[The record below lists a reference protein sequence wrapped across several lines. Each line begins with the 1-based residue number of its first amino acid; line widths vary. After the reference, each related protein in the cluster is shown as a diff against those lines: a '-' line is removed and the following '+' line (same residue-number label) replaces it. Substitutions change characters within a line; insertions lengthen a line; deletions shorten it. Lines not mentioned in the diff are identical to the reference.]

1 MTCLRRFI
9 VILAGILISLNPWS
23 SMSTPVAAKAS
34 TNVAVS
40 AHLLTLLSVTPALAM
55 QEAAQ
60 TQAPPPEDPLLDGK
74 GKDVTK
80 RVCTACHAVTTF
92 SQQRH
97 SKDEWD
103 DIVNSMVSKGLDAS
117 DDDLATVRN
126 YLATYLGPA
135 KPDSTKPPAGSS
147 TN

>member
-9 VILAGILISLNPWS
+9 LVLVGVLISLNLWS
-23 SMSTPVAAKAS
+23 SMSIPVAAKAS
-34 TNVAVS
+34 THVAVS
-40 AHLLTLLSVTPALAM
+40 AHLLTLLSATPALAM
-55 QEAAQ
+55 QDAAQ
-60 TQAPPPEDPLLDGK
+60 TQAPPPEDPLPDGK

-92 SQQRH
+92 SQ
-97 SKDEWD
+97 
-103 DIVNSMVSKGLDAS
+103 

-135 KPDSTKPPAGSS
+135 QPAAGSS